1 MCNVSVDNF
10 VAGGFS
16 FFMFFVKNG
25 STFSPSIPLVDYIRG
40 LFLGVNGY
48 VYRNIYV
55 FVYKGLDS
63 RLLSIKS

>member
-1 MCNVSVDNF
+1 
-10 VAGGFS
+10 
-16 FFMFFVKNG
+16 MFFVKNG

-48 VYRNIYV
+48 VYRDIYV